1 MESGME
7 SGPLWAQRHMNSYV
21 IWDHMG
27 PKSYGP
33 KSLYIY
39 IYICAHVFFFQR
51 TTDVCCFF
59 LLLFPPVFPPVLT
72 PRSWVNYKLPY

>member
-21 IWDHMG
+21 IWDHIG
-27 PKSYGP
+27 PSSYGP

-39 IYICAHVFFFQR
+39 ICAHVFFLPKNNR
-51 TTDVCCFF
+51 C
-59 LLLFPPVFPPVLT
+59 LLLFPPAFSSCFSSCTHASLVGEL
-72 PRSWVNYKLPY
+72 